1 MGGRRIIGLGG
12 LLVLLTVVSPAAAQE
27 IVGTEPPLLVVP
39 PPKVQELAVLTDVDL
54 ADGEQSGKGAVSL
67 TDQDLTA
74 VNTGNVINA
83 GNVGSGAISM
93 SDAALAGFNGIGN
106 FTFNT
111 GHNNNLQSSLSV
123 TVIVTP

>member
-12 LLVLLTVVSPAAAQE
+12 LLILLSVSPAAAQSLGSE
-27 IVGTEPPLLVVP
+27 LTLLVVP
-39 PPKVQELAVLTDVDL
+39 PLQAEDLVVLSDEDL
-54 ADGEQSGKGAVSL
+54 AGDEQSGKGAVSL

-74 VNTGNVINA
+74 VNTGNTINA